1 MKILHISY
9 SDHHGSEKIIYNLNQ
24 GLVKKN
30 INSKLLVLRKKT
42 NATNV
47 FQINEKKSFWEKI
60 LRFYKYKKYKYEVNK
75 YFQNIPQKLAFS
87 HINSI
92 YSIENHP
99 LVKDADI
106 IHLHWTPGL
115 INYNR
120 FFETTKK
127 KKIVITCHDM
137 NHITGGCHL
146 LQGCEG
152 YKNKCGKCP
161 QLNSFKDKDLSR
173 KIFQRKESSY
183 FKKKLNIIS
192 PSIWMKNILK
202 ESCLFRNQGIK
213 VIPHGIS
220 TNIYKKHDKKLCR
233 NILNLPEKSTLIL
246 FGSNYQSKIKGFE
259 YLIKALEIL
268 AKKGRDFK
276 LLVFGANQI
285 KHSSEILE
293 NRIINLGSIVNEE
306 LLPIIYSSADITVV
320 PSLEEVFGLICLESI
335 SCGTPVVG
343 FDNTGIEE
351 IVKNNISGLLA
362 RKGDF
367 NHLSEQIDFLILN
380 DNIKNRLSISG
391 QEYVKKHL
399 NIDFVINR
407 HVNFYR
413 NL

>member
-1 MKILHISY
+1 MVKQFLVVGLAICSFN
-9 SDHHGSEKIIYNLNQ
+9 SMAETALNQ
-24 GLVKKN
+24 STFGTAKN
-30 INSKLLVLRKKT
+30 QSVGT
-42 NATNV
+42 EA
-47 FQINEKKSFWEKI
+47 
-60 LRFYKYKKYKYEVNK
+60 
-75 YFQNIPQKLAFS
+75 
-87 HINSI
+87 
-92 YSIENHP
+92 
-99 LVKDADI
+99 
-106 IHLHWTPGL
+106 
-115 INYNR
+115 
-120 FFETTKK
+120 
-127 KKIVITCHDM
+127 
-137 NHITGGCHL
+137 
-146 LQGCEG
+146 
-152 YKNKCGKCP
+152 
-161 QLNSFKDKDLSR
+161 
-173 KIFQRKESSY
+173 
-183 FKKKLNIIS
+183 
-192 PSIWMKNILK
+192 
-202 ESCLFRNQGIK
+202 
-213 VIPHGIS
+213 
-220 TNIYKKHDKKLCR
+220 
-233 NILNLPEKSTLIL
+233 
-246 FGSNYQSKIKGFE
+246 SNYQSKIKGFE